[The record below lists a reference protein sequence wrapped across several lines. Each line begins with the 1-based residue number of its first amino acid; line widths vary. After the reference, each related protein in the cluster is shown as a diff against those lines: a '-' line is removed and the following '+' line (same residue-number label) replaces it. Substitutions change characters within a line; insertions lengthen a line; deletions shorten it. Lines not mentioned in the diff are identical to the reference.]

1 MFSLENKIALV
12 IGGKG
17 KIGLEISYGLAKQ
30 GAKVYVASRNIK
42 VSKDVHKKFNDLG
55 IKILKLDASIET
67 EVNVA
72 VNNIIENA
80 GNIDILVNSSAWR
93 PQKNFI
99 DDSIENWENSIKV
112 NSNAIFIPSRVIGRK
127 MAQNKSGSIINIS
140 SIYGITAPPMS
151 IYQDC
156 DFETEPDYP
165 FLKSGC
171 IGLSKYLSSY
181 FAEDNVRVN
190 VVAPGGI
197 FNNQPEGFTKRYNAM
212 VPMRRMASA
221 KDIVGAVIF
230 LASDESSYVTGVVI
244 PVDGGWTAV

>member
-1 MFSLENKIALV
+1 VFSLENKIALV

-30 GAKVYVASRNIK
+30 GAKVYVASRNVK

-72 VNNIIENA
+72 VNNIIENV

-197 FNNQPEGFTKRYNAM
+197 FNNQPEGFTNRYNAM

>member
-1 MFSLENKIALV
+1 MFSLKNKTALV

-17 KIGLEISYGLAKQ
+17 KIGLEISYGLSEY
-30 GAKVYVASRNIK
+30 GAKVYVASRDIK
-42 VSKDVHKKFNDLG
+42 LSRSIKSKFDNLG
-55 IKILKLDASIET
+55 IEIMKMDASIEDD
-67 EVNVA
+67 VNSV
-72 VNNIIENA
+72 VEKIIKDT

-93 PQKNFI
+93 PQTNFM
-99 DDSIENWENSIKV
+99 DDSIEDWEKSIKI

-127 MAQNKSGSIINIS
+127 MAVANGGSIINIS

-151 IYQDC
+151 IYEDC
-156 DFETEPDYP
+156 DFQTEPDYP

-181 FAEDNVRVN
+181 FAKDNVRVN
-190 VVAPGGI
+190 VIAPGGI

-212 VPMRRMASA
+212 VPMKRMASA
-221 KDIVGAVIF
+221 KDIAGASIF
-230 LASDESSYVTGVVI
+230 LASDASSYVTGVVI